1 MNPKYEALFTPWKVG
16 NVEVKNRIVQCS
28 MGGTSLFG
36 WMEPSHLD
44 KEAAYFLLNRA
55 QDGVGLIL
63 PGMQCIKDAIGG
75 RWLYQNEKMFKDLKK
90 YMEEFHKTGAKLF
103 IQLAA
108 GMGRS
113 MAITKPMILLL
124 QHPVLGKLASPVA
137 DLDYITASAS
147 ATPNRWYDEV
157 KSRPMTIKEIH
168 DQVEAFAKTSKLLKE
183 AGVDGVEIH
192 AVHEGYLLDQFTI
205 SNMNYRT
212 DEYGGSFENRYRFP
226 VEIVQAI
233 KRECGSDFPV
243 SLRYSVVSKTKDWGK
258 GAMPYEEDFKEFGR
272 DMEESEKAVKY
283 LEDAG
288 YDMFNCD
295 NGTYDAWYWAHPPQY
310 MPDNCNLSYVEH
322 IKNYTS
328 KPVVCAGRMDPVKA
342 AEEIAAGKLD
352 AVAIARQN
360 LVDHEWIH
368 KILEGREDEIKPCIR
383 CHNGCFN
390 MAKFAGTPN
399 IQHLGDS
406 LHLARCALN
415 PTTMQH
421 NKYKIVPTRSPKK
434 VAIIGGG
441 IGGMECALVLK
452 QRGHIPVLFEKSGEL
467 GGLFLTASAM
477 TFKENDKELIRW
489 YRREIEK
496 SGIEVH
502 LNTEVND
509 LGTLRGYDDII
520 VATGSVPRT
529 MPGIKGFEKA
539 LTFTQLLK
547 EKHEVGDKVLF
558 IGGGQSSCEAAYDL
572 LLNYGKHPIIVEY
585 ANDLVAA
592 QATCLANTSYLRDA
606 MEYHKVPVYLHSTVT
621 EITDKGCTVK
631 NVQTGETFFV
641 ECDNVVN
648 GIGFVPTPVGG
659 RTASRKVKGKE
670 TIFRV
675 GDCVAIGN
683 LRTVIWRAWDVC
695 MKI

>member
-1 MNPKYEALFTPWKVG
+1 MNSKYNALFTPWKIG
-16 NVEVKNRIVQCS
+16 NVEIPNRIVQCS

-63 PGMQCIKDAIGG
+63 PGMQCIKDPIGG
-75 RWLYQNEKMFKDLKK
+75 RWLYQNNKMFKDLKE
-90 YMEEFHKTGAKLF
+90 YMVEFHKTGSKLF

-113 MAITKPMILLL
+113 MAITKPMVALLK
-124 QHPVLGKLASPVA
+124 HPILGKLASPVA

-147 ATPNRWYDEV
+147 ATPNRWYDEI

-168 DQVEAFAKTSKLLKE
+168 DQVEAFAKTSKKLMD

-212 DEYGGSFENRYRFP
+212 DEYGGSFENRFRFP

-233 KRECGSDFPV
+233 KAACGDDFPV

-258 GAMPYEEDFKEFGR
+258 GAMPYEKDFKEFGR
-272 DMEESEKAVKY
+272 DMEESEKAIKY
-283 LEDAG
+283 LADAG

-310 MPDNCNLSYVEH
+310 MPDNCNLEYVEH
-322 IKNYTS
+322 IKKFTD

-342 AEEIAAGKLD
+342 AEEIEAGKLD

-360 LVDHEWIH
+360 LVDHDWIH
-368 KILEGREDEIKPCIR
+368 KIKEGHEDEIKPCIR

-399 IQHLGDS
+399 VQHFNDS
-406 LHLARCALN
+406 MHLARCALN

-421 NKYKIVPTRSPKK
+421 TRYKIVPTKNPKK

-452 QRGHIPVLFEKSGEL
+452 QRGHTPTIFEKTDEL

-489 YRREIEK
+489 YKNEIEK
-496 SGIEVH
+496 QGIDVRF
-502 LNTEVND
+502 NTEIND
-509 LGTLRGYDDII
+509 LGVLRGYDDII
-520 VATGSVPRT
+520 VASGSVPRM
-529 MPGIKGFEKA
+529 MPSIKGFDKA
-539 LTFTQLLK
+539 LTFTQVLK
-547 EKHEVGDKVLF
+547 DKVDVGDKVLF
-558 IGGGQSSCEAAYDL
+558 IGGGQSSCEAAYDM
-572 LLNYGKHPIIVEY
+572 LLNFGKHPIIVEY
-585 ANDLVAA
+585 AGDLVAA
-592 QATCLANTSYLRDA
+592 QATCLANTSFLRDA

-631 NVQTGETFFV
+631 NVETGETTFV
-641 ECDNVVN
+641 ECDSVVN

-659 RTASRKVKGKE
+659 KDNKKAY
-670 TIFRV
+670 RV